1 MSAPTLDSPL
11 AARYEPAAAHS
22 AETMRERLATY
33 REQTKREAQANRQRE
48 LRHGYS
54 RRRVVE
60 ADMGRTP
67 NNIAAYTRG

>member
-11 AARYEPAAAHS
+11 AKRYEPAAAHS
-22 AETMRERLATY
+22 VESMRERLMSY
-33 REQTKREAQANRQRE
+33 RLRAEREAQANRERE

-60 ADMGRTP
+60 TDMARARDNT
-67 NNIAAYTRG
+67 AAYVRG